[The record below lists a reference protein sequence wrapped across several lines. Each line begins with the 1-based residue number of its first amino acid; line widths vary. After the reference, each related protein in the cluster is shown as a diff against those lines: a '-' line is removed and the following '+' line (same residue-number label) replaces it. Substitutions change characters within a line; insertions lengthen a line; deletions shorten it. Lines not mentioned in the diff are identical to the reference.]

1 MNVRL
6 LSNSLNEK
14 SWLYVKFLDLE
25 LELGPELVMNLS
37 AEAVAE
43 VLEYLMVEAAME
55 VLGYSVEAVGEVLV
69 DAREGIIT

>member
-1 MNVRL
+1 M
-6 LSNSLNEK
+6 SSLNEK
-14 SWLYVKFLDLE
+14 LWLYVKVLDLE
-25 LELGPELVMNLS
+25 LELGPEPVMNLL

-69 DAREGIIT
+69 DAQEGIIT